1 MARTKDS
8 EVVGGRH
15 FRGGEMV
22 RTNEAIGSG
31 VSMRENKRG
40 GGGKKDTE
48 EKEEMQCPCRKHHC
62 RDRVLRAVGG

>member
-1 MARTKDS
+1 MVA
-8 EVVGGRH
+8 
-15 FRGGEMV
+15 RGGEMV

-48 EKEEMQCPCRKHHC
+48 EKEEKEEKEEMQCPCRKHHC
-62 RDRVLRAVGG
+62 RDRVL